1 MTQDPSGLL
10 ERVPELRPLC
20 DDARV
25 RAAVEGGD
33 PFAVYRALVLG
44 RLTGRLRKHR
54 EAVRNLVRNRRL
66 FAKPMKPGSGPF
78 LGTFNGFGA
87 TLLGATEKDGT
98 THIATHFAVGL
109 FFLPLFPFG
118 AYVVAPGQGDA
129 LRRSWRLFARVPLTL
144 GTWLWQRTLSLAA
157 LAAILYAGYGAFHA
171 TRNHTVHVL
180 NGFPEPIHVTM
191 GTATL
196 DIPPGGRQVADLPV
210 GTVQG
215 KASVASGLQVDQ
227 QQIRVKSGG
236 HTLLWNVAGASP
248 LVLASIPYTAGSTDT
263 STSKGTPPV
272 IYCGQPVVSLTDV
285 DFRFV
290 EPPSSVS
297 MPKGSKLVIKK
308 LLTIAPTHGKAGID
322 LCSSY
327 LLGTGKVKE
336 AVTLLELSG
345 RLSGWSSETVP
356 ALLAASWA
364 LDPDHAFPLAEE
376 ALKAKPDSVLLHR
389 VYQTMVSY
397 RMPETDLVARYRAR
411 AEATPGS
418 ADAQYLH
425 VRLLRGPDGL
435 QAVRAA
441 SARFPDSPDLLRL
454 LVHAE
459 ASSGHWKQAQD
470 AWQRLAKLAPEHAGD
485 VVDDGVIALVAQGRV
500 PEARSRLDQGFEGW
514 DGSAQAR
521 AAVLDARLASLSRA
535 SDGERLVRK
544 VEGST
549 QDAVLRVRA
558 GLPGA
563 LESAPASALER
574 FQRAVLKDPSLVPS
588 LAASLES
595 GDVAHLSQ
603 AEWGLAWCEC
613 ARLGNQACRRNLERS
628 LRETAYELSGV
639 AAFVRG
645 EASSLETLMLDP
657 TLRVAALV
665 ARSRLPSLGN
675 DERAQLVADAR
686 RADWVHD
693 QITDALPAWT
703 RTAAR

>member
-1 MTQDPSGLL
+1 MIQDPSGLL

-20 DDARV
+20 EDARV

-44 RLTGRLRKHR
+44 RLTGRLRQHR
-54 EAVRNLVRNRRL
+54 EVVKNLVRNRRL
-66 FAKPMKPGSGPF
+66 FAKPIKKGRGPF

-87 TLLGATEKDGT
+87 TLLGSAEKDGS
-98 THIATHFAVGL
+98 THIATHYAVGL

-118 AYVVAPGQGDA
+118 AYVVSPGKGDA
-129 LRRSWRLFARVPLTL
+129 LRRSWQLYARVPLTL

-157 LAAILYAGYGAFHA
+157 LGAILYAGYGAFHD
-171 TRNHTVHVL
+171 TRHHTIHVL
-180 NGFPEPIHVTM
+180 NGFGEPIHVTA
-191 GTATL
+191 GAATL
-196 DIPPGGRQVADLPV
+196 DIPPGGRQVVDLPV
-210 GTVQG
+210 GMVRG
-215 KASVASGLQVDQ
+215 KASVASGLEVDQ

-236 HTLLWNVAGASP
+236 HTLVWNVAGAAP
-248 LVLASIPYTAGSTDT
+248 LVVASVPYTAGANAS
-263 STSKGTPPV
+263 SSEAPPPV
-272 IYCGQPVVSLTDV
+272 IYCGQPVVSISDV
-285 DFRFV
+285 DLRFV
-290 EPPSSVS
+290 EPPRTVS
-297 MPKGSKLVIKK
+297 MPKGSNLVIMK
-308 LLTIAPTHGKAGID
+308 LLTIAPTHGKSGID
-322 LCSSY
+322 LCESY

-336 AVTLLELSG
+336 AATLLELSG
-345 RLSGWSSETVP
+345 RLSGWGSESVP

-397 RMPETDLVARYRAR
+397 RVPEAELVARYRAR
-411 AEATPGS
+411 AEAAPGS
-418 ADAQYLH
+418 ADARYLH
-425 VRLLRGPDGL
+425 IRLLRGSDGL

-485 VVDDGVIALVAQGRV
+485 VVDDGVIALVALGRL
-500 PEARSRLDQGFEGW
+500 PEARNQLDHGFDGW

-535 SDGERLVRK
+535 SDGDRLVKK

-558 GLPGA
+558 GLPVAIETVPG
-563 LESAPASALER
+563 SALER
-574 FQRAVLKDPSLVPS
+574 FQRALVRDPSLVPS
-588 LAASLES
+588 LAASLEA
-595 GDVAHLSQ
+595 GDVAHLSE

-613 ARLGNQACRRNLERS
+613 ARLGDQACRRNLERS
-628 LRETAYELSGV
+628 LRETAYELAGV

-645 EASSLETLMLDP
+645 EAATLETLTLDP
-657 TLRVAALV
+657 TLRAAALV
-665 ARSRLPSLGN
+665 ARSRLSSLGSE
-675 DERAQLVADAR
+675 ERAKLVADAR
-686 RADWVHD
+686 RIDWVHD

-703 RTAAR
+703 RTAAP

>member
-25 RAAVEGGD
+25 AAAVERGD
-33 PFAVYRALVLG
+33 PFVVYRALVIG
-44 RLTGRLRKHR
+44 RLTGRLRRHR
-54 EAVRNLVRNRRL
+54 DVVKNLVGNRRL
-66 FAKPMKPGSGPF
+66 FAKPMKSGSGPF

-87 TLLGATEKDGT
+87 TLLGAAENDGT

-109 FFLPLFPFG
+109 FVLPLFPFG
-118 AYVVAPGQGDA
+118 AYVVAPGQGSA

-144 GTWLWQRTLSLAA
+144 GAWLWQRTLSLAA

-180 NGFPEPIHVTM
+180 NGLPEPIHVTM
-191 GTATL
+191 GKATL

-210 GTVQG
+210 GVVPA
-215 KASVASGLQVDQ
+215 KATLASGLEVDQ

-236 HTLLWNVAGASP
+236 QTLVWNVAGAAP
-248 LVLASIPYTAGSTDT
+248 LVVASIEYTTGKSNAAAH
-263 STSKGTPPV
+263 KPPPPV
-272 IYCGQPVVSLTDV
+272 FYCGQPVVSVSDV

-297 MPKGSKLVIKK
+297 MSGKSPMVVRK
-308 LLTIAPTHGKAGID
+308 LLTTAPTHGKNGID
-322 LCSSY
+322 LCASY

-336 AVTLLELSG
+336 AVSLLELSG

-364 LDPDHAFPLAEE
+364 LDPDRALPLAEE

-389 VYQTMVSY
+389 VYQTMASY
-397 RMPETDLVARYRAR
+397 RMPEADLVARYRAR
-411 AEATPGS
+411 AEAAPGS

-425 VRLLRGPDGL
+425 ARLLRGPDGL
-435 QAVRAA
+435 QAIRAA
-441 SARFPDSPDLLRL
+441 SARFPDSADLLRL

-485 VVDDGVIALVAQGRV
+485 VVDDGVIALVALGQV
-500 PEARSRLDQGFEGW
+500 PEARVRLQHGFDGW
-514 DGSAQAR
+514 DPSAQAR
-521 AAVLDARLASLSRA
+521 AAVLDARLGSLSQA
-535 SDGERLVRK
+535 NDGERLVKK

-563 LESAPASALER
+563 LEGSPTSALER
-574 FQRAVLKDPSLVPS
+574 FQRAVIRDPSLVPS
-588 LAASLES
+588 LAASLEV
-595 GDVAHLSQ
+595 GDVARLSE

-628 LRETAYELSGV
+628 LRETAYELAGV

-645 EASSLETLMLDP
+645 EASSLEALTLDP
-657 TLRVAALV
+657 TLRAAALV
-665 ARSRLPSLGN
+665 TRSRLSSLGSQ
-675 DERAQLVADAR
+675 ERAQLVADAR
-686 RADWVHD
+686 RTDWVHE

-703 RTAAR
+703 RTAAH